1 MNIDRILQALAD
13 HDVDYLL
20 IGGVNFML
28 RHEPEL
34 TYDIDIWVADKPSNL
49 EKVVCFLKS
58 IDAKWGITEDNWKP
72 IADDTGWLT
81 TQSVFCLTSPL
92 GAVDIFREVKGLEGR
107 FSDCKQTTA
116 MASTS
121 TGVPYWPLSDQHMI
135 EAQEA
140 LPEHQQKPSRIESL
154 KKAINAVN

>member
-1 MNIDRILQALAD
+1 MKIDQVLQALTD
-13 HDVDYLL
+13 HEVDYLL

-34 TYDIDIWVADKPSNL
+34 TYDIDIWVADEPSNL
-49 EKVVCFLKS
+49 EKVVRFLKS
-58 IDAKWGITEDNWKP
+58 IDAKWGATEDNWKP
-72 IADDTGWLT
+72 VADNIDWLA
-81 TQSVFCLTSPL
+81 TQTVFCLTSPL

-107 FSDCKQTTA
+107 FGDCKQAAEKGT
-116 MASTS
+116 TS

-140 LPEHQQKPSRIESL
+140 LPENQQKPRRIETL
-154 KKAINAVN
+154 KRAIKSA